1 MPSCGL
7 AVLSQAGVGMAEGTQ
22 LSFAAPILQGELLW
36 VAAGC
41 DGEAE
46 IPPSFLETSTS
57 FLLFRSLPPSFEGAI
72 F

>member
-1 MPSCGL
+1 M
-7 AVLSQAGVGMAEGTQ
+7 GMAEGTQ

-57 FLLFRSLPPSFEGAI
+57 FFSPLSLPPSLI
-72 F
+72 

>member
-7 AVLSQAGVGMAEGTQ
+7 AVLWQAGVGMAEGTQ

-57 FLLFRSLPPSFEGAI
+57 FFSPLLLPPSLI
-72 F
+72 

>member
-7 AVLSQAGVGMAEGTQ
+7 AVLWQAGVGMAEGTQ

-57 FLLFRSLPPSFEGAI
+57 FFSPLSLPPSLI
-72 F
+72 